1 MELQDNLLTTG
12 NITLS
17 SSSSKRQKVEKV
29 EMDMS
34 QSTNSLWLVKVPEFL
49 GEHLARAQHNE
60 VVGKLKIAVVSKGP
74 SKPKEKVMSV
84 RLDGDG
90 KRKATS
96 TDDGLILQEEVPI
109 PLDYSLEDTNIVRES
124 NNDVRMIAFS
134 NDLPTNEAYTLHG
147 KVSKSMMLRPNGAQY
162 ARLLRER
169 NVKSHERSQTRASHD
184 DNAILNINGER
195 SRALVDFK
203 APVAADM
210 RKKAKE
216 ADAANRAA
224 ARKLTAGQTEDI
236 MDALRD
242 RIMAGFATA
251 KRLKQADIQAYC
263 HNVPGYTSQRVKT
276 LLEDYCTYN
285 QRGTYKH
292 FWELK
297 SEYKD
302 ALAPKEDDDEA

>member
-1 MELQDNLLTTG
+1 MELTDNLLTTG
-12 NITLS
+12 RISLPGN
-17 SSSSKRQKVEKV
+17 KRARTEKV
-29 EMDMS
+29 EMDVSKMS
-34 QSTNSLWLVKVPEFL
+34 NSLWLVKVPEFL

-60 VVGKLKIAVVSKGP
+60 VVGKLKISAVSKGP
-74 SKPKEKVMSV
+74 GKPKEKVMSV

-96 TDDGLILQEEVPI
+96 TDELILEQEVPI
-109 PLDYSLEDTNIVRES
+109 PVDYSMEDTSIVGS
-124 NNDVRMIAFS
+124 GKDDVRMIAFS
-134 NDLPTNEAYTLHG
+134 NDLPSNEAYTLHG
-147 KVSKSMMLRPNGAQY
+147 KVSKSLMLRPNGAQY

-169 NVKSHERSQTRASHD
+169 NVKSHERSQTRSSYD
-184 DNAILNINGER
+184 DSAILNINGDR
-195 SRALVDFK
+195 SRALIDFK

-216 ADAANRAA
+216 ANAANKAA

-236 MDALRD
+236 MMALRD
-242 RIMAGFATA
+242 KIMEGFATA
-251 KRLKQADIQAYC
+251 QRLKQADIQAYC
-263 HNVPGYTSQRVKT
+263 HNVPGYTSNRVKT

-297 SEYKD
+297 KEYND
-302 ALAPKEDDDEA
+302 ALEKKDEWDA

>member
-1 MELQDNLLTTG
+1 MELQDNLMTTG
-12 NITLS
+12 NISLP
-17 SSSSKRQKVEKV
+17 SSSSKRRKVQKV
-29 EMDMS
+29 EMDIS

-49 GEHLARAQHNE
+49 GEHLARAQHND
-60 VVGKLKIAVVSKGP
+60 VVGNLKISVVSKGP

-84 RLDGDG
+84 HLSGDG

-96 TDDGLILQEEVPI
+96 TDDGLILQEETPI
-109 PLDYSLEDTNIVRES
+109 PLDYTLEDTNIISS
-124 NNDVRMIAFS
+124 NSGDVRMISFS
-134 NDLPTNEAYTLHG
+134 NDPPNNEAYTLHG
-147 KVSKSMMLRPNGAQY
+147 KVSKSLMLRPNGVQY

-169 NVKSHERSQTRASHD
+169 NIKSHERSQTRASND
-184 DNAILNINGER
+184 DNAVLNINGER
-195 SRALVDFK
+195 SRALIDFK

-216 ADAANRAA
+216 ANAANKAA
-224 ARKLTAGQTEDI
+224 ARKLTTNQLDDI
-236 MDALRD
+236 MVALRD
-242 RIMAGFATA
+242 RIMEGFATA

-263 HNVPGYTSQRVKT
+263 HNVPGYTSNRVKT

-297 SEYKD
+297 NEYKD
-302 ALAPKEDDDEA
+302 ALAPQEDEEE